1 MRGRF
6 RRDAA
11 LVQAPRA
18 PGALLLVR
26 DSRSRTVW
34 RVVTAASL
42 VPALV
47 DLRLERPLLTL
58 AQLVLFGVFLVV
70 NLVGGAWSWRIA
82 GDEIVVRWLSFEH
95 MRPRVK
101 IDRLHTNDVRRIGIA
116 RSGYWAQAWLEL
128 QGGEEYALC
137 EGHITAVEAIAQNV
151 QQTVLLARAAPSST
165 TIH

>member
-11 LVQAPRA
+11 LVQDPRA

-26 DSRSRTVW
+26 NSRSQTIW
-34 RVVTAASL
+34 RVVTAAAL

-47 DLRLERPLLTL
+47 DLRLDRPLLTL
-58 AQLVLFGVFLVV
+58 AQLGLFGVFLLVH
-70 NLVGGAWSWRIA
+70 LVGGAWSWRIA
-82 GDEIVVRWLSFEH
+82 GEEIVVRWISLER

-116 RSGYWAQAWLEL
+116 RSGFWAQAWLEL

-137 EGHITAVEAIAQNV
+137 EGHVSAVEAIAQTV
-151 QQTVLLARAAPSST
+151 QQTALLARAAIPST
-165 TIH
+165 TVH